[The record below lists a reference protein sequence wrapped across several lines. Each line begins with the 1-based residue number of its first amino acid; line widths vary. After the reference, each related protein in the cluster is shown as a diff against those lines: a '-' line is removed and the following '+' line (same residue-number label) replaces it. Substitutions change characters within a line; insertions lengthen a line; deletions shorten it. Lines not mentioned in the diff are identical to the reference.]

1 MENLVFTSAA
11 ELARQIRDGTISPI
25 TVVDEHLERIDDRND
40 RTNAYVTVIEE
51 EARAAAAA
59 AERAIDAGDDVGPL
73 CGVPVA
79 IKDLSPVAGVR
90 TTYGSVPLREFV
102 PKTDSPVVSR
112 LREAG
117 AIILGKTNT
126 SEFGH
131 IATTDNDLF
140 GATATPFNPQKT
152 AGGSSG
158 GSGAAVADGLAALA
172 VGTDAGGS
180 IRVPAAFCSVYG
192 LKPTFGRV
200 PRRTRPD
207 AFIDTLPFWSGGP
220 LARTVEDAALTLDVI
235 TGFDDH
241 DPFSTPTS
249 ITYRDALSDSVDNLT
264 VAYSP
269 EFSVFPVDS
278 AVKSVVDDA
287 VQVLSAT
294 GMTVERVDPEIHDVW
309 EEMSRAARVI
319 FQARVA
325 QVMETSDD
333 AFGVDLRAHED
344 QLTFSFQRMGELGRE
359 FSAIDLGKAN
369 AVRTTVFDVIQELFE
384 AYDLIATPTT
394 GVPPFDLD
402 RIGPDS
408 IDGQPVDKYTDW
420 YLTLPFNLTG
430 GPAASVPAGFVDGL
444 PVGLQLAG
452 NRHAD
457 DIVVAASAAFERE
470 SSWANAYPP

>member
-220 LARTVEDAALTLDVI
+220 LARTVEDAALMLDVI

-249 ITYRDALSDSVDNLT
+249 ETYRDALSDSVDDLT

-287 VQVLSAT
+287 VQVLSGT

-333 AFGVDLRAHED
+333 AFGVDLRSHED

-470 SSWANAYPP
+470 SPWANAYPP